1 MCVDPVEKKVAQFF
15 NKRNWVAVDAA
26 KFKKDVNL
34 LRYYKKAWPHVSP
47 NVTPTQMRPIHGGS
61 KETQNP
67 TDFDWWPGGEK
78 QKQWRKLLLF
88 FLKCK

>member
-34 LRYYKKAWPHVSP
+34 LRDYKKAWPHVSP
-47 NVTPTQMRPIHGGS
+47 
-61 KETQNP
+61 
-67 TDFDWWPGGEK
+67 
-78 QKQWRKLLLF
+78 
-88 FLKCK
+88 